1 MTTSATNTTP
11 NTTSA
16 ASNSHSSDS
25 IRRAASRALNR
36 CDELA
41 ACTDRAGELTRLF
54 CTPAMHAAHEKLR
67 GWMQA
72 AQLETRTDAA
82 GNMIGSRRSN
92 SHNAKTLFIGSH
104 IDTVVNAGK
113 YDGPLGVML
122 GLALAELANEAGLQL
137 PFQLDV
143 LAFSEEEGVR
153 YQTPYIGSRAIVGD
167 LPPELLSRK
176 DAAGITLADALR
188 NFGCDPNQIVS
199 AAIDG
204 RSVIAY
210 LEPHIEQG
218 PVLEREQLPVGIVT
232 GIAGQTR
239 ATFQFTGKAGHAG
252 TVPMDCRHDALA
264 AAAQFILA
272 VEELACCRDDLVATV
287 GQIETIPNVS
297 NVIPGEVILR
307 LDVRH
312 QNDDQRDAAFRE
324 LTHQAAL
331 IAEEREIEFD
341 MTAVQHHPAIQCDDE
356 QTNLLEQS
364 IIDAGVKPFRLPSGA
379 GHDAVI
385 MSKRFPISMLFI
397 RCAGG
402 ISHHPEESVTEAD
415 VAVALD
421 VLWRTVLKLAAQTAS
436 QPA

>member
-1 MTTSATNTTP
+1 MTTSATNATQPTP
-11 NTTSA
+11 TSVSVSLDTA
-16 ASNSHSSDS
+16 AA
-25 IRRAASRALNR
+25 IIRAVRRALER

-41 ACTDRAGELTRLF
+41 ACTDRPGEVARLF
-54 CTPAMHAAHEKLR
+54 CTPAMQAAHEKVR

-72 AQLETRTDAA
+72 AKLETRLDAA
-82 GNMIGSRRSN
+82 GNLIGSLRSA
-92 SHNAKTLFIGSH
+92 SPGAKSLLIGSH
-104 IDTVVNAGK
+104 LDTVVNAGK
-113 YDGPLGVML
+113 YDGILGVML
-122 GLALAELANEAGLQL
+122 GLALAELANEAGLEL
-137 PFQLDV
+137 PFHLDV
-143 LAFSEEEGVR
+143 IAFSEEEGVR
-153 YQTPYIGSRAIVGD
+153 CSMPYIGSKAVVGD
-167 LPPELLSRK
+167 LAADVLARK

-188 NFGCDPNQIVS
+188 NFGCDPTKIAS
-199 AAIDG
+199 AAINSN
-204 RSVIAY
+204 SVLAY

-218 PVLEREQLPVGIVT
+218 PVLERERLPVGVVT

-239 ATFQFTGKAGHAG
+239 ATFQFTGRAGHAG

-272 VEELACCRDDLVATV
+272 VETLGRSRTGLVATV

-297 NVIPGEVILR
+297 NVIAGEVVLR

-312 QNDDQRDAAFRE
+312 LHDDERDAAFRE

-341 MTAVQHHPAIQCDDE
+341 MTAVNHHPAIECSVE
-356 QTNLLEQS
+356 QIKLLEQS
-364 IIDAGVKPFRLPSGA
+364 VVDAGIRPFKLPSGA

-385 MSKRFPISMLFI
+385 MSKRFPIAMLFI

-402 ISHHPEESVTEAD
+402 VSHHPDESVIDAD

-421 VLWRTVLKLAAQTAS
+421 VLWRTVLKLAAQSSA
-436 QPA
+436 